1 MDTIIK
7 NLSYIHDRIKI
18 ACESVNRDANEV
30 KLLLA
35 TKTVTPDKIKVALDC
50 GETLIGE
57 NKIQEL
63 RDKDEALKGYD
74 VERHFI
80 GHLQTNKIKDVLKY
94 ATCIQSIDRIDLAQK
109 LDQRLQYE
117 GRSMDVLVQ
126 VNTSFEESKFG
137 VSPDEA
143 LELIKE
149 VAKYDTLKIKGLM
162 TIGILSSDNESVRKC
177 FRLLKKVQE
186 EAMSENISGVSMN
199 TLSMGMSGDFEAAI
213 EEGATILRIG
223 TAVFG
228 PRIYPD
234 SYYWDENKK

>member
-50 GETLIGE
+50 GEALIGE

-63 RDKDEALKGYD
+63 RDKDEALKAYD

-94 ATCIQSIDRIDLAQK
+94 ATCIQSVDRIDLAQK

-137 VSPDEA
+137 VSPDKA

-186 EAMSENISGVSMN
+186 EAIAENISGVSMN

-228 PRIYPD
+228 PRIYLD